1 MSSYYDEALLSSQYS
16 KLFFENIYFL
26 YQKNLLNFSSYSLNT
41 TKELMFIIIKQ
52 ICHFY
57 FINKLKFSKILVNVS
72 FELFQKSL
80 FKNHNELICIINA
93 VYNNI
98 GCIYEKEE
106 NLLKSLQF
114 FKYSGN
120 YLESNDDKLIYYN
133 NMIKICYKINN
144 KSEIKNYMKL
154 FYELLIKEMEII
166 KNENI
171 FNINESI
178 EKKNKIKLLSFLFY
192 NYCFAL
198 ENILEKKKKVLKC
211 IKKVMNLLLFY

>member
-1 MSSYYDEALLSSQYS
+1 MIQNCNKLHLNSLNIFTCSVKKVCCLHYLIQMSSYYDEALLTSQYS

-26 YQKNLLNFSSYSLNT
+26 YQKNLLNYSSYSLNT

-80 FKNHNELICIINA
+80 FKNHNELICIMNA

-98 GCIYEKEE
+98 GCIYEKED

-171 FNINESI
+171 FN
-178 EKKNKIKLLSFLFY
+178 NK
-192 NYCFAL
+192 
-198 ENILEKKKKVLKC
+198 E
-211 IKKVMNLLLFY
+211 